1 MTRRGRRKGAHGK
14 TPLRAALR
22 SNSHLLPQ
30 VADGIAALRKEHR
43 ALLEEDLKPDLADSL
58 DLDAG
63 LHPAHP
69 EENRWDYLLGHGPSA
84 EVVAL
89 ESHTATD
96 GEVAVLIAKRDA
108 ARRQLRAHLRD
119 GAGPSTWI
127 WITEG
132 RVGFAPT
139 EKARR
144 RLDQAGITFAGRKVL
159 AKHLPKAKSK
169 S

>member
-1 MTRRGRRKGAHGK
+1 VSRRGRRKGARGK

-22 SNSHLLPQ
+22 SNSQLLPQ

-43 ALLEEDLKPDLADSL
+43 ALLEEGLKPDLADSL

-63 LHPAHP
+63 LQAAHP
-69 EENRWDYLLGHGPSA
+69 QENRWDYLLGHGPSE

-96 GEVAVLIAKRDA
+96 GEVAVLIAKREA
-108 ARRQLRAHLRD
+108 ARRQLGAHLRD
-119 GAGPSTWI
+119 GAGPSAWI
-127 WITEG
+127 WVTEG

-144 RLDQAGITFAGRKVL
+144 RLDQAGITFAGRRVL
-159 AKHLPKAKSK
+159 AKHLPKPKSK
-169 S
+169 P